1 MQNLK
6 FNSFCASLAVLAA
19 CNNGSS
25 APSTAGRSNSEL
37 SEDFKLQ
44 ILHAS
49 PDAPAVSL
57 SVTSGQTNT
66 QLLTNE
72 TDYKGGTAAAQLD
85 VGSYTVRVDGLL
97 PGGKASV
104 NGPLDVDFAADT
116 LYSIVAAGNVAD
128 LAPIVL
134 TQPNSPVPAGSVR
147 LRVLHAAP
155 MAPQVD
161 VYATAPGAD
170 LAASPRIGSFSF
182 GDDLGPIEVPADDYQ
197 VRVTLPNNP
206 DAVVFDSV
214 TITLADGSKL
224 S

>member
-1 MQNLK
+1 MQNLE

-25 APSTAGRSNSEL
+25 APSTAGGPNSEL
-37 SEDFKLQ
+37 PENFNLQ

-49 PDAPAVSL
+49 PDDSAVSL
-57 SVTSGQTNT
+57 SVTSGQTTT

-72 TDYKGGTAAAQLD
+72 TDYKEGTGAAQLEA
-85 VGSYTVRVDGLL
+85 GSYTVRVDGLL

-104 NGPLDVDFAADT
+104 IGPLDVDFAADT

-170 LAASPRIGSFSF
+170 LAASPPIGSFSS
-182 GDDLGPIEVPADDYQ
+182 GEHLSPIEVPADGDQ
-197 VRVTLPNNP
+197 ARVTLPDNP

-214 TITLADGSKL
+214 TITLADGSEL